1 MRFNLKTPI
10 GLLFSIYGALLA
22 LYGAF
27 ADSAQYSRSLGIN
40 VNAGW
45 GAVLLLFGIV
55 MLIPWKASK

>member
-10 GLLFSIYGALLA
+10 GLLFSLYGALLA

-27 ADSAQYSRSLGIN
+27 GGPSEYSRSLGIN

-45 GAVLLLFGIV
+45 GAVLLVFGIA
-55 MLIPWKASK
+55 MLIPWKTSK

>member
-10 GLLFSIYGALLA
+10 GLLFSLYGALLA

-27 ADSAQYSRSLGIN
+27 GDPTQYSRSLGIN

-45 GAVLLLFGIV
+45 GAVLLIFGV
-55 MLIPWKASK
+55 AMLIPRRTSK